1 MAKREKM
8 ESSEQANNQKRKIAE
23 KMTEKRKLETP
34 QQDQKRFEKMLEY
47 SQNQKNGNIE
57 KI

>member
-1 MAKREKM
+1 MAKGEKM

-23 KMTEKRKLETP
+23 KMTEKRKLETL